1 MVDGTDGLRRP
12 RPPGSRA
19 RDRPPDGGRS
29 RGPSRRRAGRR
40 TGGGG
45 GGRGRGR
52 PRARAAL
59 PVFGPLMAGEVAVR
73 AGGEQVVVPGVAVAD
88 GGGNGRGQ
96 GRLFQ
101 FAAAR
106 GPADAAAAA
115 SGGMA
120 GNLPGPF
127 WDREST
133 RLN

>member
-1 MVDGTDGLRRP
+1 MIWRRLSLLSGTSALLRGIQYHIWSMVDSRWWMVLTVSGA
-12 RPPGSRA
+12 PGRQDLVHA
-19 RDRPPDGGRS
+19 IGH
-29 RGPSRRRAGRR
+29 
-40 TGGGG
+40 
-45 GGRGRGR
+45 
-52 PRARAAL
+52 
-59 PVFGPLMAGEVAVR
+59 LMAGGVAVG